1 MSESV
6 SLTSKST
13 SVGLGMGKPPLSGC
27 TERDPWRIRAGV
39 GLLEAS
45 CATTTDALS
54 DRLEGELRGLRRLC
68 VGRHLARCGLC
79 RAALASLARVVDAL
93 RTLHDAEPVCDRSVV
108 EHVLGRIREGSER
121 DGGG

>member
-1 MSESV
+1 
-6 SLTSKST
+6 
-13 SVGLGMGKPPLSGC
+13 
-27 TERDPWRIRAGV
+27 V

-68 VGRHLARCGLC
+68 AGRHVARCGRC
-79 RAALASLARVVDAL
+79 RAALASLARVVQVLETL
-93 RTLHDAEPVCDRSVV
+93 RDAEPVGERSVV